1 MPLCALF
8 TRSKLTFVTF
18 FKLQGQLFVILMTI
32 SPSSRHW
39 SKQNQVFQLILP
51 THIEKQTKMHGY
63 GVYKALLICK
73 IGDPESG
80 V

>member
-1 MPLCALF
+1 
-8 TRSKLTFVTF
+8 
-18 FKLQGQLFVILMTI
+18 MTI

-39 SKQNQVFQLILP
+39 SKKNQVFQLILP

-80 V
+80 VKALNTHYLLSVSRRLGIPILRQK

>member
-1 MPLCALF
+1 
-8 TRSKLTFVTF
+8 
-18 FKLQGQLFVILMTI
+18 MTI

-39 SKQNQVFQLILP
+39 SKKNQVFQLILP

-63 GVYKALLICK
+63 GVCKALLICK